1 MAAPGTFTLFSKNKA
16 DIRINDIVAG
26 TLKVALITSSWTPD
40 VTVTGNSL
48 FADMSAN
55 DLATANGYTA
65 GGVTPGTLAA
75 TAITGGY
82 KFTSANPTWTASG
95 GSIPAWRYA
104 VFYMSGT
111 VWGKVNPVIGYFVG
125 DSAPA
130 DIPATSSG
138 NTLTLTLPAG
148 GWFDET

>member
-26 TLKVALITSSWTPD
+26 TMKVALITSSWTPD
-40 VTVTGNSL
+40 ATVTGNSL

-75 TAITGGY
+75 TAITSGY
-82 KFTSANPTWTASG
+82 KFTSANPSWTASG

-138 NTLTLTLPAG
+138 NTLTLTVPAG